1 MKICCLI
8 YMTKKDTQV
17 KISGRN
23 SEGYSQFSTPV
34 TYSTPSQGKV
44 MLIFHVSLKIA
55 LTRPKLAITSAQTKH
70 PQQKT
75 LNIFKFQL
83 YGRS

>member
-1 MKICCLI
+1 M
-8 YMTKKDTQV
+8 QV

-44 MLIFHVSLKIA
+44 MLIFHVSLK
-55 LTRPKLAITSAQTKH
+55 LTITEPKLAITRAQTKQ

-75 LNIFKFQL
+75 LYIFKF
-83 YGRS
+83 